1 MVRGKAERGRAIEK
15 YSKVG
20 SGEVAQWLRELA
32 TLQRT
37 CVGLIPSTPMMAHKH
52 LELQEISRSGHE
64 CGAQIYAQANI
75 CKHK

>member
-1 MVRGKAERGRAIEK
+1 MSVGLETKGTLLSGMVRGKAERGRAIEK

-37 CVGLIPSTPMMAHKH
+37 CVGLIPSTPTMAHKH
-52 LELQEISRSGHE
+52 L
-64 CGAQIYAQANI
+64 
-75 CKHK
+75 